1 MSKARVERNIY
12 RGPAKPELGGVSL
25 VFPVRNESFMIEM
38 TLRNYSSE
46 LQSRIADFE
55 LIVAEDGSTDD
66 TKSVLERLVKEVAIR
81 RFTSDGRKGRQKA
94 PIDDGSLPGHDS

>member
-1 MSKARVERNIY
+1 
-12 RGPAKPELGGVSL
+12 
-25 VFPVRNESFMIEM
+25 MIEM

-66 TKSVLERLVKEVAIR
+66 TKSVW
-81 RFTSDGRKGRQKA
+81 SG
-94 PIDDGSLPGHDS
+94 

>member
-66 TKSVLERLVKEVAIR
+66 TKSVW
-81 RFTSDGRKGRQKA
+81 SG
-94 PIDDGSLPGHDS
+94 